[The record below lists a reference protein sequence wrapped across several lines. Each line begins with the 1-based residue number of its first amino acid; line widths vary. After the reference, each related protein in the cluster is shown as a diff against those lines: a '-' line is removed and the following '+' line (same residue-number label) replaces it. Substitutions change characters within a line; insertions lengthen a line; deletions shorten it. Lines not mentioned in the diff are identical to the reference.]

1 MRVFALLFL
10 TTCAVAGPDTLRIE
24 IQPLPSSVRP
34 LLEQGKA
41 GQYVFSYPD
50 YYTWCPSI
58 IRDEKG
64 RYQLF
69 HSRWPK
75 AKAWTSWL
83 THSEIDRAVA
93 TSPEGPYTPIG
104 VVIPATSE
112 GRGKWFDAHN
122 PKIEKFE
129 GSYWLYFIQTWGTDI
144 TESMRTE
151 IARKAYS
158 HPKWSGELRPNQ
170 RTFVANAT
178 SLDGPWSIT
187 PDPIVEPARTIVRLT
202 VNPAVCRRPD
212 GSYLMIVKGD
222 KPGERKFIR
231 NQAVATSP
239 KPQGPW
245 TITDKP
251 AIDYMDTED
260 VSLWYD
266 QVRGRYYAVF
276 HETTN
281 SRGFIGM
288 ITSEDGLNWGKSAQF
303 ELTPKV
309 VHLDDGTIWKPDM
322 MERPYMLCDEKG
334 NPTHLIVACSI
345 TTHSSIVI
353 LPVKVK

>member
-1 MRVFALLFL
+1 MRALALILL
-10 TTCAVAGPDTLRIE
+10 TTWAAAAPDKLRIE
-24 IQPLPSSVRP
+24 IQPLPASVRP

-41 GQYVFSYPD
+41 GPYVFSYPD

-58 IRDEKG
+58 IRDDQG

-75 AKAWTSWL
+75 EKYWTSWM
-83 THSEIDRAVA
+83 THSEVDRAVA
-93 TSPEGPYTPIG
+93 SSPEGPYTPIG
-104 VVIPATSE
+104 VVIPPTSE
-112 GRGKWFDAHN
+112 GRGKWFNAHN

-129 GSYWLYFIQTWGTDI
+129 GSYWLYFIQTWGTEI
-144 TESMRTE
+144 TESMRLE

-158 HPKWSGELRPNQ
+158 HPKWMGEVRPNQ
-170 RTFVANAT
+170 RTFVANAS

-187 PDPIVEPARTIVRLT
+187 PEPIVEPAKTIVRLT
-202 VNPAVCRRPD
+202 VNPGVCRRPD

-222 KPGERKFIR
+222 KPGATQFIR

-245 TITDKP
+245 TIADKP
-251 AIDYMDTED
+251 AIDYLDTED

-266 QVRGRYYAVF
+266 QGRERYYAVF
-276 HETTN
+276 HTSE
-281 SRGFIGM
+281 RKGFIGL
-288 ITSEDGLNWGKSAQF
+288 ITSEDGLNWEKSAQF

-309 VHLDDGTIWKPDM
+309 INFDDGTSWKPAM
-322 MERPYMLCDEKG
+322 MERPYMLRDDKG
-334 NPTHLIVACSI
+334 TPTHLVVACGS
-345 TTHSSIVI
+345 TKHTSIVI
-353 LPVKVK
+353 LPLKVK